1 MVDWKY
7 IAREKLKDY
16 PARVASIESIPMEM
30 ERLSAEITSIRSSM
44 SNSGAVKGGGG
55 TRDDQIVTNLALREE
70 LARNL
75 KQTKKAVSLVDNAL
89 SVLDSE
95 ERRMI
100 NLMYIYRSKGNAER
114 LRQEFGLEDV
124 SSVYRRSEKALRHF
138 TVAMF
143 GLTDS

>member
-75 KQTKKAVSLVDNAL
+75 TQTKKAVALVDNAL

-95 ERRMI
+95 ERHMI

>member
-16 PARVASIESIPMEM
+16 PARVASIESIPIEM
-30 ERLSAEITSIRSSM
+30 DRLNAEITSIRSSM
-44 SNSGAVKGGGG
+44 SNSTVVKGGGG

-70 LARNL
+70 MARNL
-75 KQTKKAVSLVDNAL
+75 EQTKKAVALVDKAL
-89 SVLDSE
+89 SVLDTE

-100 NLMYIYRSKGNAER
+100 NLMYIYRSRGNAER
-114 LRQEFGLEDV
+114 LRQELGLEDV

-138 TVAMF
+138 TVALF